1 MAVPL
6 ELFSDS
12 PTSPVERIAAFK
24 KQPPMMRDLISKTF
38 TQMMMSITLPS
49 RELKLCETVI
59 APTGVTSFPND
70 LIEIENPRCLEL
82 VRMFET
88 SQDTLSG
95 SGAKNWSSLQDRM
108 SFVVDFF
115 RSHQQYKRLW
125 DPPFSEE
132 QGTVI
137 ESGHFP
143 AGPL

>member
-1 MAVPL
+1 M
-6 ELFSDS
+6 
-12 PTSPVERIAAFK
+12 
-24 KQPPMMRDLISKTF
+24 
-38 TQMMMSITLPS
+38 
-49 RELKLCETVI
+49 I

-70 LIEIENPRCLEL
+70 LLEIENPRCLEL

-88 SQDTLSG
+88 SHDTLSG
-95 SGAKNWSSLQDRM
+95 SGAKNWASLSDRM

-125 DPPFSEE
+125 ESPFSEE
-132 QGTVI
+132 QASVI